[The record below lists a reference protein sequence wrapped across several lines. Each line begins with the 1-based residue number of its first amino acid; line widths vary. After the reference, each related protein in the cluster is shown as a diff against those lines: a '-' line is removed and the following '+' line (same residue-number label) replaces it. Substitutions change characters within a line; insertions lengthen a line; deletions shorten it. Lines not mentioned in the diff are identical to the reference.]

1 MNHHVLLLELPGT
14 RHLLSRCSEHIWKM
28 SPLVSVHI
36 PQQKVTGCKTSKK
49 KKKKQENGVCA
60 SESHPLCQAW
70 RRKPSRLNLLT
81 TGWELHNLGTV
92 PHACALA
99 LSELRKEDQ
108 KVQGHSRPYLRFAA
122 SLGDPDLG

>member
-1 MNHHVLLLELPGT
+1 MLEMQLGWQNACLVYT
-14 RHLLSRCSEHIWKM
+14 ESQTW
-28 SPLVSVHI
+28 SP
-36 PQQKVTGCKTSKK
+36 
-49 KKKKQENGVCA
+49 
-60 SESHPLCQAW
+60 
-70 RRKPSRLNLLT
+70 
-81 TGWELHNLGTV
+81 ELHNLGTV